1 MSKKSSTYCICES
14 ARFSGGY
21 LATPCADVIEISL
34 KFEKTHEKDDA
45 NSIPNNSTEKCNLNF
60 LELSHKTMSD
70 VCSNVDV
77 HQCVSGLLQQILTNK
92 PITSLEYT
100 PSVATASADVTVHQE
115 SEDDSKNEL
124 KITKRNSS
132 LRSSMKSSH
141 SMETILEKK
150 AARKSLEIST
160 EESKAKSV
168 SHLNDDDE
176 EYEYIENGESIE
188 LIFISDEF
196 VNKVQ
201 KQEQELIVLDEYNG
215 KRRESLTNKKKDKIV
230 IITDEYKNKVLRNN
244 SIVVTTKEKKLKK
257 KSRKAKTYSTSTCE
271 DEDEDFSFMED
282 KKIDK
287 KRHTKSKD
295 ETWNTTNVHQIKFR

>member
-1 MSKKSSTYCICES
+1 MSKKSSTYCFCES

-34 KFEKTHEKDDA
+34 KFEKTHDDKDDA
-45 NSIPNNSTEKCNLNF
+45 NSIPNNSNAEKCNLNF
-60 LELSHKTMSD
+60 LELSDKTMTD
-70 VCSNVDV
+70 VCSNVGV
-77 HQCVSGLLQQILTNK
+77 HQCVSDLLQHILTNK
-92 PITSLEYT
+92 PLNTSSSPDDAT
-100 PSVATASADVTVHQE
+100 PNQGKHSVTVHQE
-115 SEDDSKNEL
+115 SDDDSRHEL
-124 KITKRNSS
+124 KIAKRNSS

-141 SMETILEKK
+141 SMETILEKNS
-150 AARKSLEIST
+150 ARKSFVEKSPD
-160 EESKAKSV
+160 ESKAKSV
-168 SHLNDDDE
+168 SHLNDDEDE

-201 KQEQELIVLDEYNG
+201 KQEQEVIVLDEQNG
-215 KRRESLTNKKKDKIV
+215 KRRESLTNNKKIV

-257 KSRKAKTYSTSTCE
+257 KLKKAKKTYSTSTCE
-271 DEDEDFSFMED
+271 DEEDFSIMED

-287 KRHTKSKD
+287 KSHLMK
-295 ETWNTTNVHQIKFR
+295 

>member
-1 MSKKSSTYCICES
+1 MSKKSSTYCFCES

-34 KFEKTHEKDDA
+34 KFEKTHDDDDA
-45 NSIPNNSTEKCNLNF
+45 NSILNDSNTEKCNLNF
-60 LELSHKTMSD
+60 LELSHKTVSD
-70 VCSNVDV
+70 VCSKEGV
-77 HQCVSGLLQQILTNK
+77 HQCVSDLLQHIMTNK
-92 PITSLEYT
+92 PLSEQPNITSN
-100 PSVATASADVTVHQE
+100 VTVHQE
-115 SEDDSKNEL
+115 SEDDSRNEL
-124 KITKRNSS
+124 KIAKRNSS

-141 SMETILEKK
+141 SMETILEKNSV
-150 AARKSLEIST
+150 RKTLEKSP

-168 SHLNDDDE
+168 SHLNDEDE

-201 KQEQELIVLDEYNG
+201 KQEQDMIVLDEQNG
-215 KRRESLTNKKKDKIV
+215 KRRESLTNNKKIV

-244 SIVVTTKEKKLKK
+244 SIVVATKEKKLKK
-257 KSRKAKTYSTSTCE
+257 KLKKAKTYSTSTCE
-271 DEDEDFSFMED
+271 DEDSSCMEN

-287 KRHTKSKD
+287 ECHIIKWIKRMKS
-295 ETWNTTNVHQIKFR
+295 TNVHQKLR